1 MIRRRRATSRAT
13 APRSSSQF
21 PRWPTSTRSRRVR
34 RVPRSSR
41 HVTTRSTDRRSC
53 TCASQEAPSSALPRS
68 RAEAMTMRHRQGRAR
83 SSKSSDYR
91 LVERLESI
99 PNIGPSLAA
108 DLRSIG
114 IAHPHDL
121 PGEDPYALYERLC
134 RITAS
139 RDDPCVLDT
148 FIAAVRFMEGAPA
161 HPWWH
166 YTAERK
172 AHLQIPRF
180 ARDDEEGGV
189 TVASGQSPTF
199 RATSPRPR
207 PGSSRR
213 RGG

>member
-1 MIRRRRATSRAT
+1 
-13 APRSSSQF
+13 
-21 PRWPTSTRSRRVR
+21 
-34 RVPRSSR
+34 
-41 HVTTRSTDRRSC
+41 
-53 TCASQEAPSSALPRS
+53 
-68 RAEAMTMRHRQGRAR
+68 MRHRQGRAR
-83 SSKSSDYR
+83 SSKSYDYR
-91 LVERLESI
+91 LVEQLESI

-108 DLRSIG
+108 DLCSIG

-134 RITAS
+134 RVTAS
-139 RDDPCVLDT
+139 RQDPCVLDT

-172 AHLQIPRF
+172 AAVRGM
-180 ARDDEEGGV
+180 AA
-189 TVASGQSPTF
+189 TAASGQSPTF
-199 RATSPRPR
+199 PATSPRPR